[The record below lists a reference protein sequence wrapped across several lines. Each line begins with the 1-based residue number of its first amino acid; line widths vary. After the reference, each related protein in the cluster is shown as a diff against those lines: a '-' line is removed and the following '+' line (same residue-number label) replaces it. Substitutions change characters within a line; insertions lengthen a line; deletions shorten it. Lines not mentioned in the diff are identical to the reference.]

1 MTEKDQIDFFTPP
14 LQQLGEESPL
24 EILKNECVEIMMKNI
39 QQLTPKEIRHLIR
52 KGKWSKPT
60 AGIAMGYAQ
69 ANLVIL
75 PQRYAFD
82 FLLFCQRNPKPC
94 PLLEVLEPGEFQTKF
109 LSSGADIR
117 TDIPRYHL
125 YHQGKL
131 QKTLKEIKRLWKSDW
146 VSFLLGCSFSF
157 EEALLRANIP
167 VRHIEENKNVPMF
180 ISSIPCKSAGVFHG
194 PLVVTMRPIPPNK
207 VTQAVRITS
216 RYASVHGAPIH
227 IGDPLTIGIKDLRK
241 PDFGDPV
248 TMKKGEVPV
257 FWACG
262 VTPQAVVMKT
272 RPDLCITHVPGHM
285 FISDLLNEE
294 LAVL

>member
-1 MTEKDQIDFFTPP
+1 MSF
-14 LQQLGEESPL
+14 
-24 EILKNECVEIMMKNI
+24 
-39 QQLTPKEIRHLIR
+39 
-52 KGKWSKPT
+52 
-60 AGIAMGYAQ
+60 AQ

-75 PQRYAFD
+75 PQKYAFD

-94 PLLEVLEPGEFQTKF
+94 PLLEVLEPGEFMTTF
-109 LSSGADIR
+109 LSLDADIR
-117 TDIPRYHL
+117 TDIPRYHI
-125 YHQGKL
+125 YEKGKL
-131 QKTLKEIKRLWKSDW
+131 QKTVKEIKGFWKPDF

-180 ISSIPCKSAGVFHG
+180 ISSISCKSAGVFHG
-194 PLVVTMRPIPPNK
+194 PMVVTMRPIPSDK
-207 VTQAVRITS
+207 VTQAVQITS

-227 IGDPLTIGIKDLRK
+227 IGDPSTIGIKDLRK
-241 PDFGDPV
+241 PDFGDSV
-248 TMKKGEVPV
+248 TIKKREVPV

-272 RPDLCITHVPGHM
+272 KPDLCITHAPGHM